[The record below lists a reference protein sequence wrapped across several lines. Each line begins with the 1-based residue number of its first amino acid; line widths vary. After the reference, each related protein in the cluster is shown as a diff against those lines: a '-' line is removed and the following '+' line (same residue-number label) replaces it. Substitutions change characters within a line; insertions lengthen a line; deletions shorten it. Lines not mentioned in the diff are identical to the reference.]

1 MSTNKDDKSFLIA
14 PLFDG
19 QRGPMFLA
27 WSKKFLDAAE
37 GKGNED
43 FSYADVF
50 RGDDNAGGLSAA
62 QTRRRG
68 QNRREAYACIL
79 KHVTDDSLKAVI
91 RAEAGPGVANAAD
104 RRSGRVAWNVLVR
117 ECSEPASALHINTK
131 ILEWHALSLAKD
143 VGISESSITDFNRLL
158 IEKNEELPQLHQ
170 FSDDARTEKLLASIV
185 LPATLAKEADG
196 LLQCPTSDLPP
207 RFYAQAVVGP
217 PAVPAGWMGRAVV
230 QSFDE
235 LWRAAFK
242 RGDSG
247 LKFAAPTARPGR
259 TGPSNRADEAR
270 TAVAARECG

>member
-131 ILEWHALSLAKD
+131 ILEWHAGRVTLRRGSSL
-143 VGISESSITDFNRLL
+143 GL
-158 IEKNEELPQLHQ
+158 
-170 FSDDARTEKLLASIV
+170 ARQRSCV
-185 LPATLAKEADG
+185 
-196 LLQCPTSDLPP
+196 
-207 RFYAQAVVGP
+207 
-217 PAVPAGWMGRAVV
+217 
-230 QSFDE
+230 
-235 LWRAAFK
+235 
-242 RGDSG
+242 
-247 LKFAAPTARPGR
+247 
-259 TGPSNRADEAR
+259 
-270 TAVAARECG
+270 